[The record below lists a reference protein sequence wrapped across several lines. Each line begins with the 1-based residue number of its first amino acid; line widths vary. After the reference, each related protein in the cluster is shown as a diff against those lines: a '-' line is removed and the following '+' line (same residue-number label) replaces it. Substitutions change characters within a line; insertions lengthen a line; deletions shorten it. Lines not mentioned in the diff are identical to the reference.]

1 MTKSNDKNKV
11 HSTSRVEAPPEE
23 GGTDVEGEGVL
34 VATALLVAVVLTVAP
49 MVAVLAMLLLLLVEE
64 EGMLEVEDI
73 VVDVEDDLGVP
84 IK

>member
-49 MVAVLAMLLLLLVEE
+49 MVAVLLLLVEE

>member
-23 GGTDVEGEGVL
+23 GGTDIEGVL
-34 VATALLVAVVLTVAP
+34 VATVLVAVVLTVAP

>member
-23 GGTDVEGEGVL
+23 GGTDIEGEGVL
-34 VATALLVAVVLTVAP
+34 VATVLVAVVLTVAP